1 MNQNRDIIRNLP
13 DGIVAVDL
21 RGEVTEGTPTQRLAT
36 VIQEFIQ
43 NSNFQL
49 VANCK
54 HLEFIDVSGMNALL
68 SELWKIREAGGD
80 ILFCNMSHSLRD
92 LFINRYGLEPHIGIY
107 RSEPEAIEVFRNNPV
122 PQNRK
127 IPEGRFAALNDN
139 LNGVTVITLKG
150 YIDETFGEVLKST
163 VKQSEIP
170 RVILD
175 CREVWS
181 AANEVIADLVVWGR
195 NFKRQGGGLCCASV
209 GGILR
214 AVIEIMYLDRVIPM
228 YSEVAEALASFNQ

>member
-43 NSNFQL
+43 NSNFQI

-68 SELWKIREAGGD
+68 SELWKIRKAGGD